1 MKPAR
6 PPILAGI
13 APILAAIALSA
24 MAGAWPMPAQADDM
38 LRVCLDKKASSA
50 LRPDSMADGFDVG
63 VAQAVARR
71 LGRSLRVQWFETE
84 TDRDNNPATQVNA
97 LLSDGRCRLVGGL
110 PLFAGA
116 IGDPPSETSRL
127 PGFDGARP
135 EDRRRWVRLSKLAAS
150 RGYRFD
156 PLVVVVGPGMDR
168 STINSLRELKI
179 ARLGVEEGTL
189 ADTILMMYDGG
200 SLVSRIEHI
209 APGRGLFD
217 RMEQGDYNATLTELH
232 RFDEHR
238 ARHPDTKLSS
248 SGHFHSI
255 GFNIGFIGLASDAPL
270 IVEVNAAIGEMLAQ
284 NQLPAIAQA
293 AGLTY
298 VPPRAPD
305 MLADIPSAA
314 LRGD

>member
-1 MKPAR
+1 MKSVRR
-6 PPILAGI
+6 PT
-13 APILAAIALSA
+13 LAAISLAA
-24 MAGAWPMPAQADDM
+24 MTLAWPLPARADDM

-50 LRPDSMADGFDVG
+50 LRPDSKADGFDFG

-71 LGRSLRVQWFETE
+71 LGRAISVQWFETE
-84 TDRDNNPATQVNA
+84 ADRDNNPAAQVNA
-97 LLSDGRCRLVGGL
+97 LLSDGRCQLVGGL
-110 PLFAGA
+110 PLFASA
-116 IGDPPSETSRL
+116 VGDPPSERSRL
-127 PGFDGARP
+127 PEFDGAKP
-135 EDRRRWVRLSKLAAS
+135 EDRRRWVPLSKLVAS

-156 PLVVVVGPGMDR
+156 PLVVVLGRGMER
-168 STINSLRELKI
+168 STIGSLRELKV

-189 ADTILMMYDGG
+189 ADAILMMYDGG
-200 SLVSRIEHI
+200 SLISRIEHI

-217 RMEQGDYNATLTELH
+217 RMEQGEFNATLAELH

-255 GFNIGFIGLASDAPL
+255 GFNIGFVGLASDMPL
-270 IVEVNAAIGEMLAQ
+270 IAEVNAAIGEMLAQ
-284 NQLPAIAQA
+284 DQFPAIAQA

-298 VPPRAPD
+298 VAPRAPD
-305 MLADIPSAA
+305 ILAAIPAAA

>member
-1 MKPAR
+1 MRSVR

-13 APILAAIALSA
+13 SFAA
-24 MAGAWPMPAQADDM
+24 MALAWPLPARADDM

-50 LRPDSMADGFDVG
+50 LRPSSKADGFDLG
-63 VAQAVARR
+63 VAQAVARH
-71 LGRSLRVQWFETE
+71 LGRAVSVQWFETE
-84 TDRDNNPATQVNA
+84 TDRDNNPAAQVNA
-97 LLSDGRCRLVGGL
+97 LLSEERCQLVGGL
-110 PLFAGA
+110 PLFADA
-116 IGDPPSETSRL
+116 IGDPPSERSRL
-127 PGFDGARP
+127 PGFDGAKP
-135 EDRRRWVRLSKLAAS
+135 EDRRRWVRLSKLVAS

-156 PLVVVVGPGMDR
+156 PLVVVLGPGMDR
-168 STINSLRELKI
+168 SAIGSLHELKV

-189 ADTILMMYDGG
+189 ADAILMMYDGG
-200 SLVSRIEHI
+200 LLVSRIEHI

-217 RMEQGDYNATLTELH
+217 RMEQGDYNATLVELH

-238 ARHPDTKLSS
+238 ARHPDTELSS

-255 GFNIGFIGLASDAPL
+255 GFNIGFVGLESDTPL

-284 NQLPAIAQA
+284 NQFPAITQA

-305 MLADIPSAA
+305 ILAAIPSAA

>member
-1 MKPAR
+1 MTSAR
-6 PPILAGI
+6 LPILASM
-13 APILAAIALSA
+13 AFAAVALAWQL
-24 MAGAWPMPAQADDM
+24 PARADDV

-50 LRPDSMADGFDVG
+50 MRPGSKADGFDLG

-71 LGRSLRVQWFETE
+71 WGRGVSVQWFETE
-84 TDRDNNPATQVNA
+84 TDRDNNPAAQVNA
-97 LLSDGRCRLVGGL
+97 LLSDGRCQLVGGL

-116 IGDPPSETSRL
+116 IGDPPSERARL
-127 PGFDGARP
+127 PGFDGAKP
-135 EDRRRWVRLSKLAAS
+135 EDRRRWVPLSKLAAS

-156 PLVVVVGPGMDR
+156 PLVVVLGPGMER
-168 STINSLRELKI
+168 TTIGSLRELKV

-189 ADTILMMYDGG
+189 ADAILMMYDGG
-200 SLVSRIEHI
+200 LLISRIEHI

-217 RMEQGDYNATLTELH
+217 RMEQGEFDATLAELH

-238 ARHPDTKLSS
+238 AQHPDTKLSS

-255 GFNIGFIGLASDAPL
+255 GFNIGFVGLASDMPL
-270 IVEVNAAIGEMLAQ
+270 IAEVNVAIGEMLAQ
-284 NQLPAIAQA
+284 DQFPAIAQA

-298 VPPRAPD
+298 VAPRVPD
-305 MLADIPSAA
+305 ILADIPTAA